1 MPRKEPN
8 RTTDAA
14 ILIRFKEEQRY
25 RIETA
30 TAILVAR
37 TGVKSAKIGA
47 AWTNK
52 DGSISVVL
60 DPFVTVTS
68 SPSVLLTLFPWDEK
82 PLSPVTKAGK

>member
-37 TGVKSAKIGA
+37 TGVKSAKISLSSWMLECA
-47 AWTNK
+47 LAEADKILASEKNK
-52 DGSISVVL
+52 
-60 DPFVTVTS
+60 
-68 SPSVLLTLFPWDEK
+68 K
-82 PLSPVTKAGK
+82 

>member
-1 MPRKEPN
+1 MN
-8 RTTDAA
+8 SRTPD
-14 ILIRFKEEQRY
+14 FKLKAMDK
-25 RIETA
+25 T
-30 TAILVAR
+30 